1 LKDESNIGNNR
12 KRTSF
17 ETTYKMSTYLVAFVI
32 APDDFGYV
40 EQKTLSGIPVNN
52 KLNRIIIN
60 IYKYKFLNLNLNSKD
75 KSIW

>member
-1 LKDESNIGNNR
+1 MKVESNIGNNR

-52 KLNRIIIN
+52 KENRIIIYIN
-60 IYKYKFLNLNLNSKD
+60 RNFL
-75 KSIW
+75 I

>member
-1 LKDESNIGNNR
+1 MKDESNIGNNR